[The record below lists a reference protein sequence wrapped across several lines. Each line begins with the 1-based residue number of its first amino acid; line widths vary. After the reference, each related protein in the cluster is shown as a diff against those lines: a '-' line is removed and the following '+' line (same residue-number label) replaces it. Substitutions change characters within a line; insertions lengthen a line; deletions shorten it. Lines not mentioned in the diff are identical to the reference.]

1 MEEAQV
7 EILAITFIKEWKR
20 WVVEELVQE
29 ELPKFSNVPR
39 VVILKNQK
47 LRGIAGY
54 SRVDD
59 TLYISDSLNSEESIK
74 KNISWWIFRF

>member
-1 MEEAQV
+1 
-7 EILAITFIKEWKR
+7 
-20 WVVEELVQE
+20 
-29 ELPKFSNVPR
+29 LPKFSNVPR

-74 KNISWWIFRF
+74 KNIS